1 MVNQNEI
8 INIATINLNGE
19 TWSSINRRPR
29 LPQKL
34 YDIQH
39 IKEELTKS
47 TKEGIK
53 IILEKDIYDIIA
65 VQELVFSEKERAE
78 IETVIEEIKDATGKT
93 IYELICPQFLKR
105 NPHFIVGYIVRKNLQ
120 AEINT
125 INDKNTLSNN
135 RISKLKFTI
144 CDKEFSI
151 INMHVNKYTIDIPVG
166 NENTILLG
174 DMNACTE
181 NQATDNKAI
190 NVKFLKRI
198 KNKGW
203 IEVESN
209 EPIYTWKSN
218 GIEKKLDHI
227 YIYKDLDNQQ
237 SIVTSAEPAV
247 NFYYNQSGFTDHTM
261 LVIEFPVININSSLQ
276 R

>member
-1 MVNQNEI
+1 MRMFWQ
-8 INIATINLNGE
+8 
-19 TWSSINRRPR
+19 
-29 LPQKL
+29 
-34 YDIQH
+34 
-39 IKEELTKS
+39 
-47 TKEGIK
+47 
-53 IILEKDIYDIIA
+53 
-65 VQELVFSEKERAE
+65 
-78 IETVIEEIKDATGKT
+78 EIKDATGKT

-105 NPHFIVGYIVRKNLQ
+105 NPHFTVGYIVRKNLQ

>member
-1 MVNQNEI
+1 
-8 INIATINLNGE
+8 
-19 TWSSINRRPR
+19 
-29 LPQKL
+29 
-34 YDIQH
+34 
-39 IKEELTKS
+39 
-47 TKEGIK
+47 
-53 IILEKDIYDIIA
+53 
-65 VQELVFSEKERAE
+65 
-78 IETVIEEIKDATGKT
+78 
-93 IYELICPQFLKR
+93 
-105 NPHFIVGYIVRKNLQ
+105 
-120 AEINT
+120 
-125 INDKNTLSNN
+125 
-135 RISKLKFTI
+135 
-144 CDKEFSI
+144 
-151 INMHVNKYTIDIPVG
+151 
-166 NENTILLG
+166 
-174 DMNACTE
+174 MNACTE

-261 LVIEFPVININSSLQ
+261 LVIEFPVININSSLYISSKVAYLNKQ
-276 R
+276 GEMIK